1 MNEKILRRHSK
12 AWGQE
17 REFGY
22 DIVIISKTYFEK
34 LTQDIRPCASETRDL
49 Y

>member
-1 MNEKILRRHSK
+1 MVRLGDRKENVD
-12 AWGQE
+12 
-17 REFGY
+17 GY
-22 DIVIISKTYFEK
+22 DIVIISKNYFEK